1 MSSVFDG
8 GHGASAPLPTLRQR
22 AGYNPIPHFAAVC
35 TTQSR
40 YSVSGVT
47 PVMPPQ
53 PAAPFGPV
61 DQLTT
66 PITTGPACLSSKT
79 GAPESPVQAP
89 SPSRAPCPTGSTNLI
104 CNVPGLP
111 VATRLATRMVP
122 PLLPSPRTVTPMPA
136 IVKRLPTLIGIFG
149 SPSAAGVLPLGGAA
163 NCSKAT
169 SAVARCPRMACML
182 KPG

>member
-1 MSSVFDG
+1 MGPCVRRDDG
-8 GHGASAPLPTLRQR
+8 CHNPT
-22 AGYNPIPHFAAVC
+22 PHFCAAC

-53 PAAPFGPV
+53 PAEPFGPV

-66 PITTGPACLSSKT
+66 PTITGPPGLSSKT

-89 SPSRAPCPTGSTNLI
+89 SPSRVPCPTGSTSLI

-111 VATRLATRMVP
+111 VATRPATRMVP

-136 IVKRLPTLIGIFG
+136 MEKRLPTLIGISG
-149 SPSAAGVLPLGGAA
+149 DPSAAGVFALGGTA
-163 NCSKAT
+163 NCSNAT
-169 SAVARCPRMACML
+169 SAVARCACIACIL
-182 KPG
+182 KP

>member
-1 MSSVFDG
+1 RLCPPYSP
-8 GHGASAPLPTLRQR
+8 A
-22 AGYNPIPHFAAVC
+22 PHFAAVC

-53 PAAPFGPV
+53 PAEPFGPV

-66 PITTGPACLSSKT
+66 PTIIGPPCLSSKT

-89 SPSRAPCPTGSTNLI
+89 SPSRVPCPTGSTSLI
-104 CNVPGLP
+104 CSAPGLP
-111 VATRLATRMVP
+111 VAARPATRMVP

-136 IVKRLPTLIGIFG
+136 MEKRLPTLIGISG
-149 SPSAAGVLPLGGAA
+149 DPSTAGVFPLGGAA
-163 NCSKAT
+163 NCSNAT
-169 SAVARCPRMACML
+169 SAVARCTDIACIL
-182 KPG
+182 KPGWMATVL

>member
-1 MSSVFDG
+1 MDLYPLTRIAPDD
-8 GHGASAPLPTLRQR
+8 ASHRRGDPTSPRKR
-22 AGYNPIPHFAAVC
+22 GEVKEVHNPTPHLCAAC
-35 TTQSR
+35 SIQSR

-47 PVMPPQ
+47 PVMPPH

-66 PITTGPACLSSKT
+66 PTMTGPPCLSSKT

-89 SPSRAPCPTGSTNLI
+89 SPSRVPCPTGSTSLI

-111 VATRLATRMVP
+111 VATRSAARMVP

-136 IVKRLPTLIGIFG
+136 MVKRLPTLIGISG
-149 SPSAAGVLPLGGAA
+149 DPSTAGVLPL
-163 NCSKAT
+163 
-169 SAVARCPRMACML
+169 R
-182 KPG
+182 

>member
-1 MSSVFDG
+1 MGPCVRRDDRSD
-8 GHGASAPLPTLRQR
+8 
-22 AGYNPIPHFAAVC
+22 YNPAPHFCAVC
-35 TTQSR
+35 TIQSR

-53 PAAPFGPV
+53 PAEPFGPV

-66 PITTGPACLSSKT
+66 PTITGPLCLSSKT

-89 SPSRAPCPTGSTNLI
+89 NPSRVPCPTGSTSLI

-111 VATRLATRMVP
+111 VATRPATRMAP

-136 IVKRLPTLIGIFG
+136 MEKRPQTLIGMLG
-149 SPSAAGVLPLGGAA
+149 DPSAAGAFALGGAA
-163 NCSKAT
+163 NCSNAT
-169 SAVARCPRMACML
+169 SAVARCACMACIL